1 MTVGYLSSIF
11 QQQHNQIVST
21 FDRCLCRKV
30 DRLASLEREISET
43 IVSAARSKRNK
54 WIVHI
59 EVVVVEV
66 KLSMLALKRISHR
79 LQRLELG
86 VGFVEA
92 RCLQL
97 DENADDEL

>member
-21 FDRCLCRKV
+21 FDGCLCRKV
-30 DRLASLEREISET
+30 DRLTSLDREISEA
-43 IVSAARSKRNK
+43 IVSATRSKGNK

-59 EVVVVEV
+59 EVVVIEV
-66 KLSMLALKRISHR
+66 KLGMLPLKRISHR

-97 DENADDEL
+97 DKDADDEL